1 MQNIMNI
8 LKNKYLL
15 YLILLAIIFTATAD
29 LNLNILKYASIVTL
43 ICYVLISQY
52 NIKMSKKDVTNNDL
66 SNFYISGESLKTE
79 YILITCI
86 YLSAFYT
93 ALKVT
98 VLA

>member
-1 MQNIMNI
+1 MPKAINI

-15 YLILLAIIFTATAD
+15 YFILLSIIFTATKD
-29 LNLNILKYASIVTL
+29 FNLNILKYASIVTL
-43 ICYVLISQY
+43 IFYILISQY
-52 NIKMSKKDVTNNDL
+52 NIKMSKKEIEDSDL

-93 ALKVT
+93 ALKVII
-98 VLA
+98 LA